1 MSQDARC
8 AESFLCALFLTVVKP
23 FSDLRLLISG
33 LCALL
38 FALCFPAD
46 AQEPAKV
53 AKIGWL
59 GARPA
64 ATAAEQRELLGQ
76 ELRALG
82 YVEGKNIAF
91 EYRYAD
97 NEVDRLPTL
106 ADELVPSQS

>member
-1 MSQDARC
+1 MSQDTRC
-8 AESFLCALFLTVVKP
+8 AESFLCALFVTVLKP
-23 FSDLRLLISG
+23 ISDLRLLISG

-46 AQEPAKV
+46 AQQPVRV

-64 ATAAEQRELLGQ
+64 ATAAEQRELLLR

-91 EYRYAD
+91 EYRYA
-97 NEVDRLPTL
+97 NNKVDQLPSL
-106 ADELVPSQS
+106 S